1 LVQAYKTSGR
11 FWLAR
16 EFVPGGTRGKLTAG
30 KPEGGAIDKFSGR
43 GDVAFANASCAAAD
57 ETALRLWFSVLSFEC
72 SVVAA
77 AVRGVAGGAAGDV
90 CGTVV
95 VPSEGG

>member
-1 LVQAYKTSGR
+1 MVGQCRASS
-11 FWLAR
+11 WLAR
-16 EFVPGGTRGKLTAG
+16 EFVAGGTLRKLTVRRR
-30 KPEGGAIDKFSGR
+30 DRQVFQR
-43 GDVAFANASCAAAD
+43 GDVAFANASRAAAN
-57 ETALRLWFSVLSFEC
+57 ETAFRLWFSVSSFTC

-90 CGTVV
+90 GGTVV